1 MIWDLVGKV
10 CESPND
16 KLWNCSSISETNGKL
31 WNQKEPSIL
40 PTKLADVGAI
50 TISKQLIWH
59 VQQLH
64 KRSSTAKKKVAKL
77 LNTERCESKN
87 LGKHHSISVDWAFT
101 ITLSFFFQTT
111 PRWNY
116 QYLPWGWGWWC
127 PTSHPGTRFPVL
139 EPPPGTLQRRSPGES
154 SHSVGCLGISG
165 RCLAGSHGKC
175 LTPVTW
181 SVKRE
186 KKSCQR
192 VALHIPWYK
201 ILASPDLWKNQREV
215 PQTDIKLYWPKID
228 FFRTPTSKMIEK
240 KTKSYQPY
248 HLKAYSWNYQS
259 DLNLREKSYL
269 TNTPR
274 CRVGFRAAPYQNIY
288 PTAAT
293 ESWNNVDTRLGDFQK
308 FLERKLAKKTKTA
321 TVINSHLI
329 GCKRIQIF
337 IIHQQTNIF
346 GGSNRT

>member
-64 KRSSTAKKKVAKL
+64 KKIFNRQNKSGKTTEHWTLWVQKPWKTS
-77 LNTERCESKN
+77 LNFSR
-87 LGKHHSISVDWAFT
+87 
-101 ITLSFFFQTT
+101 LSLYNNPQLFFQTT

-139 EPPPGTLQRRSPGES
+139 EPPPDTLQRRSPGES

-175 LTPVTW
+175 LTPSTW

-186 KKSCQR
+186 KKSCPR

-201 ILASPDLWKNQREV
+201 ILASPELC
-215 PQTDIKLYWPKID
+215 KISV
-228 FFRTPTSKMIEK
+228 RS
-240 KTKSYQPY
+240 
-248 HLKAYSWNYQS
+248 L
-259 DLNLREKSYL
+259 
-269 TNTPR
+269 
-274 CRVGFRAAPYQNIY
+274 
-288 PTAAT
+288 
-293 ESWNNVDTRLGDFQK
+293 
-308 FLERKLAKKTKTA
+308 
-321 TVINSHLI
+321 
-329 GCKRIQIF
+329 KRI
-337 IIHQQTNIF
+337 
-346 GGSNRT
+346 

>member
-64 KRSSTAKKKVAKL
+64 KRSSTAIKKVAKL

-139 EPPPGTLQRRSPGES
+139 EPPPRY
-154 SHSVGCLGISG
+154 
-165 RCLAGSHGKC
+165 LA
-175 LTPVTW
+175 T
-181 SVKRE
+181 
-186 KKSCQR
+186 KKSWRKQSFSW
-192 VALHIPWYK
+192 V
-201 ILASPDLWKNQREV
+201 SGNLWKV
-215 PQTDIKLYWPKID
+215 SSWKSW
-228 FFRTPTSKMIEK
+228 KM
-240 KTKSYQPY
+240 SNSFN
-248 HLKAYSWNYQS
+248 LKC
-259 DLNLREKSYL
+259 E
-269 TNTPR
+269 
-274 CRVGFRAAPYQNIY
+274 
-288 PTAAT
+288 
-293 ESWNNVDTRLGDFQK
+293 
-308 FLERKLAKKTKTA
+308 ERKEILPKSGPPYPM
-321 TVINSHLI
+321 V
-329 GCKRIQIF
+329 
-337 IIHQQTNIF
+337 
-346 GGSNRT
+346 